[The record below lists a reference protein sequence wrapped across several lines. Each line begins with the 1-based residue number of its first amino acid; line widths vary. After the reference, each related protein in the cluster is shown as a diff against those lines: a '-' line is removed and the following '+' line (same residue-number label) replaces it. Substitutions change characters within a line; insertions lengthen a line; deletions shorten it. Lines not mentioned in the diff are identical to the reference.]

1 MYYPQTTFKNTTFH
15 GPSLLKTTRETIS
28 KQTLYTQLDLLKST
42 GRYDCFK
49 LEWHPKYD
57 DNTNWPERKHLFWD
71 CDIAKWIE
79 AACYFL
85 MEQYDARLDNAVQEI
100 VGTISS
106 AQQEDGYLNLH
117 YQVVDPGARWT
128 NLRDMHELYN
138 AGHMIEAA
146 LSHHQYY
153 HNDLFLGPIVKYVSL
168 MRKTFGARENQIH
181 GYPGHPE
188 IELALLRLYSMT
200 GNEDAYDLA
209 RYFLEER
216 GNPSGVNGRHYF
228 DVEAEERGDVP
239 WKRPDAHPMA
249 KSHQYSQAHE
259 PILEQQT
266 IEGHAV
272 RAMYLLT
279 GAADLLCLDKATVQP
294 LGDLRHQWYDAI
306 RRLWD
311 NMVDKK
317 LYLTGGI
324 GAIKQWEGFGID
336 YFLPQG
342 TDEGGCY
349 AETCAAIGVVM
360 LAERL
365 LEVDLDS
372 RYADMMELCLY
383 NAILTSMSL
392 DGNAFTYT
400 NQLASSHQDKSTRE
414 EWFECACC
422 PPNLARLFGS
432 LGGYLW
438 DYGGTKDGAYVNVH
452 LYTTATLAFTI
463 EGEEVIVKQ
472 SSAWPWEGKISFT
485 IQAPPTLQLTLRLRV
500 PEWAHGQ
507 FKLEP
512 NHACSEQLEK
522 GYIIL
527 PPSYTSYTPEFT
539 LDIQGFQPRL
549 IQPHPYTNQQVGA
562 IARGPIVY
570 CAEDI
575 DNPWEHNHFK
585 DVWIPSSTSFRQEWR
600 RDVANKPHEHV
611 AIHTSGYERSYPE
624 WENKP
629 AGTGPGLSV
638 QTPKKIS
645 RLQRDLCF
653 IPYYLRANR
662 GGRGQMRVALPL
674 EL

>member
-1 MYYPQTTFKNTTFH
+1 MYYPQTTFKDTTFH
-15 GPSLLKTTRETIS
+15 GPSLLKKTRETIS
-28 KQTLYTQLDLLKST
+28 TQTLHTQLDLLKST

-57 DNTNWPERKHLFWD
+57 DKTNWPERKHLFWD

-85 MEQYDARLDNAVQEI
+85 IEQYDARLDNAVQELVDMI
-100 VGTISS
+100 RS

-117 YQVVDPGARWT
+117 YQVVEPGARWT

-146 LSHHQYY
+146 LAHHQYY
-153 HNDLFLGPIVKYVSL
+153 HNDLFLGPIMKYVSL
-168 MRKTFGARENQIH
+168 MRKTFGTRENQIR

-200 GNEDAYDLA
+200 KHEDAYDLA

-216 GNPSGVNGRHYF
+216 GNPTGVNGRHYF
-228 DVEAEERGDVP
+228 DVEAEKRGDDP

-249 KSHQYSQAHE
+249 KSYWYTQAHE

-279 GAADLLCLDKATVQP
+279 GAADLVCLDKATVQP

-311 NMVDKK
+311 NMVNKK

-365 LEVDLDS
+365 LHVDLDS

-392 DGNAFTYT
+392 DGNSFTYT
-400 NQLASSHQDKSTRE
+400 NQLASSSHDKNTRE

-438 DYGGTKDGAYVNVH
+438 DYGGTKDSAYVNVH

-463 EGEEVIVKQ
+463 DGEEVIVKQ

-485 IQAPPTLQLTLRLRV
+485 IQAPPRLQLTLRLRV
-500 PEWAHGQ
+500 PEWSHGQ

-512 NHACSEQLEK
+512 NYACAEQLDK

-527 PPSYTSYTPEFT
+527 PPSYTSNTPEFT

-585 DVWIPSSTSFRQEWR
+585 HVYIPSSANLRQEWR
-600 RDVANKPHEHV
+600 RDVASKPHEYV

-624 WENKP
+624 WENRP
-629 AGTGPGLSV
+629 AGTGPSLSV
-638 QTPKKIS
+638 QTPIKIS

-674 EL
+674 EI